1 MKQMRYFGIL
11 LAALA
16 LMACDKTS
24 TNGGEKSSASQV
36 SAASVEASQQP
47 VDTALVQV
55 TEQQD
60 TVDVLSAKMGR
71 AIKNVVVVPEAYLKG
86 GAERYPVLYLLHGA
100 DDNYMAW
107 PSHVDLKQKA
117 TQYSVIIVCP
127 DGQDSWYF
135 DSPIDSKMQFETYVS
150 KELVNYIDSHYRT
163 LARADKRAI
172 TGLSMG
178 GHGAL
183 WLGWRHPDVFKH
195 CGSMSGGV
203 DITKFPDRWNID
215 KRLGKFASSKGVWA
229 THSVASLVPALK
241 AGQNIIID
249 CGDRDFFFEVNMALH
264 KALEDKGIVHDFTI
278 RAGQHSWQYWV
289 ESLEKHLKFFQQAL
303 SGKSVTCNTSI
314 VARDNKTD
322 KTKAA
327 PETKKVEPQK
337 DAPKPEVIK
346 CEKPESPAVTPPA
359 EVSKVA

>member
-1 MKQMRYFGIL
+1 MKKKLF
-11 LAALA
+11 LAMMLVTL
-16 LMACDKTS
+16 LMAGCRKQVGSEAVT
-24 TNGGEKSSASQV
+24 SASRSV
-36 SAASVEASQQP
+36 STSQPESVNN
-47 VDTALVQV
+47 DKLVQV
-55 TEQQD
+55 TDQQT
-60 TVDVLSAKMGR
+60 TVEVASAKMGR
-71 AIKNVVVVPEAYLKG
+71 PITNMLFVPEQYLKG
-86 GAERYPVLYLLHGA
+86 GAERYPVLDLLHGA

-107 PSHVDLKQKA
+107 PNHVDLKQKA
-117 TQYSVIIVCP
+117 TQYGMIIVCP

-135 DSPIDSKMQFETYVS
+135 DSPIDPKMQFETYVA
-150 KELVNYIDSHYRT
+150 KELVDYIDSHYRT

-183 WLGWRHPDVFKH
+183 WLAWRHPDVFKH

-215 KRLGKFASSKGVWA
+215 KRLGKYASSKGVWA

-264 KALEDKGIVHDFTI
+264 NALDARGIAHDFTI

-289 ESLEKHLKFFQQAL
+289 ESLEKHFKFFEQAL
-303 SGKSVTCNTSI
+303 SGKPVKCSTSI
-314 VARDNKTD
+314 VTRD
-322 KTKAA
+322 KAA
-327 PETKKVEPQK
+327 KTLETKKPEPK
-337 DAPKPEVIK
+337 TGAPKPEVK
-346 CEKPESPAVTPPA
+346 KTEKPVTPAP
-359 EVSKVA
+359 SVAPQPEEHQAA

>member
-1 MKQMRYFGIL
+1 MKQMHCFAIVL
-11 LAALA
+11 VALA

-24 TNGGEKSSASQV
+24 TSSGDKSSASQA
-36 SAASVEASQQP
+36 STASVEASQQP
-47 VDTALVQV
+47 TDTALVEV
-55 TEQQD
+55 KEQQE
-60 TVDVLSAKMGR
+60 TVEVQSAKMGR
-71 AIKNVVVVPEAYLKG
+71 AITNVVVVPEAYLKG

-117 TQYSVIIVCP
+117 SQYGLIIVCP

-135 DSPIDSKMQFETYVS
+135 DSPIDPKMQFETYVS
-150 KELVNYIDSHYRT
+150 KELVNYIDTHYRT

-183 WLGWRHPDVFKH
+183 WLAWRHPDVFKH

-229 THSVASLVPALK
+229 THSVASLVPTLK

-264 KALEDKGIVHDFTI
+264 NALEAKGIAHDFTI

-289 ESLEKHLKFFQQAL
+289 ESLENHLKFFQQAL
-303 SGKSVTCNTSI
+303 SGKPVTCNTSI
-314 VARDNKTD
+314 VTRDNKAA

-327 PETKKVEPQK
+327 PETKKPEPK
-337 DAPKPEVIK
+337 KEAPKPEVK
-346 CEKPESPAVTPPA
+346 KPEKSEAPAVTSPA
-359 EVSKVA
+359 EVPNAA

>member
-1 MKQMRYFGIL
+1 MKYRVIIPVVL
-11 LAALA
+11 LALLVVTGCRKESQGTATVSA
-16 LMACDKTS
+16 
-24 TNGGEKSSASQV
+24 SSASIEN
-36 SAASVEASQQP
+36 EASGKI
-47 VDTALVQV
+47 DSLVQV
-55 TEQQD
+55 TVQQD
-60 TVDVLSAKMGR
+60 TVEVASAKMGR
-71 AIKNVVVVPEAYLKG
+71 NIKNVVVVPEAYLKG

-117 TQYSVIIVCP
+117 LQYGMIIVCP

-135 DSPIDSKMQFETYVS
+135 DSPIDPKMQFETYVS
-150 KELVNYIDSHYRT
+150 KELVDYIDAHYRT
-163 LARADKRAI
+163 LASADKRAI

-183 WLGWRHPDVFKH
+183 WLAWRHPDVFKH

-215 KRLGKFASSKGVWA
+215 KRLGRYASSKGVWA
-229 THSVASLVPALK
+229 THSVASLVPSLK

-264 KALEDKGIVHDFTI
+264 KALEEKGIAHDFTI

-289 ESLEKHLKFFQQAL
+289 ESLEKHLKFFEQAL
-303 SGKSVTCNTSI
+303 SGKPVTCTTSI
-314 VARDNKTD
+314 VTRDKAG

-327 PETKKVEPQK
+327 PESKKPEPKQ
-337 DAPKPEVIK
+337 DAPKPEVK
-346 CEKPESPAVTPPA
+346 KPEKPEVPAATPPA
-359 EVSKVA
+359 EVPKAA

>member
-1 MKQMRYFGIL
+1 MTLVALLVAGCRKQAGS
-11 LAALA
+11 
-16 LMACDKTS
+16 DTP
-24 TNGGEKSSASQV
+24 
-36 SAASVEASQQP
+36 ASVSPSVSTSQQAET
-47 VDTALVQV
+47 VNNDSLVQV

-60 TVDVLSAKMGR
+60 TVEVPSAKMGR
-71 AIKNVVVVPEAYLKG
+71 PITNMVFVPEQYLKG

-135 DSPIDSKMQFETYVS
+135 DSPIDPKMQFETFVS

-183 WLGWRHPDVFKH
+183 WLAWRHPDVFKH

-314 VARDNKTD
+314 VTRDNKTD

-327 PETKKVEPQK
+327 PESKKTEPQK

>member
-1 MKQMRYFGIL
+1 
-11 LAALA
+11 
-16 LMACDKTS
+16 
-24 TNGGEKSSASQV
+24 
-36 SAASVEASQQP
+36 
-47 VDTALVQV
+47 
-55 TEQQD
+55 
-60 TVDVLSAKMGR
+60 
-71 AIKNVVVVPEAYLKG
+71 
-86 GAERYPVLYLLHGA
+86 
-100 DDNYMAW
+100 MAW

-135 DSPIDSKMQFETYVS
+135 DSPIDPKMQFETFVS

-314 VARDNKTD
+314 VTRDNKTD

-327 PETKKVEPQK
+327 PESKKTEPQK

>member
-1 MKQMRYFGIL
+1 MTLVALLVAGCRKQAGS
-11 LAALA
+11 
-16 LMACDKTS
+16 DTP
-24 TNGGEKSSASQV
+24 
-36 SAASVEASQQP
+36 ASVSPSVSTSQQAET
-47 VDTALVQV
+47 VNNDSLVQV

-60 TVDVLSAKMGR
+60 TVEVPSAKMGR
-71 AIKNVVVVPEAYLKG
+71 PITNMVFVPEQYLKG

-117 TQYSVIIVCP
+117 TQYGLIIVCP

-135 DSPIDSKMQFETYVS
+135 DSPIDPKMQFETYVS

-327 PETKKVEPQK
+327 PESKKTEPQK

>member
-1 MKQMRYFGIL
+1 MIKRVFLTMMLAMVLVAGCRKQ
-11 LAALA
+11 
-16 LMACDKTS
+16 S
-24 TNGGEKSSASQV
+24 SGEASQKV
-36 SAASVEASQQP
+36 SRETTTASIEASQQP
-47 VDTALVQV
+47 TDTALAEVK
-55 TEQQD
+55 EQQE
-60 TVDVLSAKMGR
+60 TVEVPSAKMGR
-71 AIKNVVVVPEAYLKG
+71 AITNVVVVPEAYLKG
-86 GAERYPVLYLLHGA
+86 GEERYPVLYLLHGA

-117 TQYSVIIVCP
+117 SQYGLIIVCP

-135 DSPIDSKMQFETYVS
+135 DSPIDPKMQFETYVS
-150 KELVNYIDSHYRT
+150 KELVSYIDTHYRT

-183 WLGWRHPDVFKH
+183 WLAWRHPDVFKH

-215 KRLGKFASSKGVWA
+215 KRLGKYASAKGVWA
-229 THSVASLVPALK
+229 THTVASLVPSLK
-241 AGQNIIID
+241 AGQSIIID

-264 KALEDKGIVHDFTI
+264 NALEAKGIAHDFTI

-289 ESLEKHLKFFQQAL
+289 ESLENHFKFFQQAL
-303 SGKSVTCNTSI
+303 SGKPVTCNTSI
-314 VARDNKTD
+314 VTRDNKAD

-327 PETKKVEPQK
+327 SETKKPEPKK
-337 DAPKPEVIK
+337 DAPKPEEK
-346 CEKPESPAVTPPA
+346 KPETPAVTPPA
-359 EVSKVA
+359 EVSKAA

>member
-1 MKQMRYFGIL
+1 MSGVMKQMPCFAIL
-11 LAALA
+11 FAL
-16 LMACDKTS
+16 LVLVACDKTTTS
-24 TNGGEKSSASQV
+24 SGEKSSASE
-36 SAASVEASQQP
+36 ASVEASQQP

-60 TVDVLSAKMGR
+60 TVDVMSAKMGR
-71 AIKNVVVVPEAYLKG
+71 SIKNMVIVPETYLKG

-100 DDNYMAW
+100 DDNYMGW
-107 PSHVDLKQKA
+107 SSHVDLKQKA
-117 TQYSVIIVCP
+117 SQYGMIIVCP

-135 DSPIDSKMQFETYVS
+135 DSPIDPKMQFETYVS
-150 KELVNYIDSHYRT
+150 KELVNYIDTHYRT
-163 LARADKRAI
+163 FARADKRAI

-183 WLGWRHPDVFKH
+183 WLAWRHPDVFKH

-215 KRLGKFASSKGVWA
+215 KRLGKYTSAKTVWA
-229 THSVASLVPALK
+229 THSVASLVTALK

-264 KALEDKGIVHDFTI
+264 KALEDKGIAHDFTI

-289 ESLEKHLKFFQQAL
+289 ESLEKHLGFFEQAL
-303 SGKSVTCNTSI
+303 SGKPVTCSTSI
-314 VARDNKTD
+314 VTRD
-322 KTKAA
+322 KTGKTTTA
-327 PETKKVEPQK
+327 PESKKPEPKQET
-337 DAPKPEVIK
+337 PKPEVK
-346 CEKPESPAVTPPA
+346 KPEKSEPPAVTSPT
-359 EVSKVA
+359 EVPEAA